1 MPRESFPASPD
12 SKTDQLHVEW
22 DRGLLR
28 LINVADVAPG
38 RTVRLSTLFSN
49 PEALDRLIRTLV
61 DARREAFGTP
71 PPTASVVE
79 IVETGDRQTDDGIG
93 GLIMP
98 SDVRVNGVSV
108 FTTGGVKVHEIDL
121 ADRSMATV
129 TLTLPVRRITVA
141 AEGDLAG

>member
-1 MPRESFPASPD
+1 MPRESFMASPD
-12 SKTDQLHVEW
+12 SNTNQLHVEW
-22 DRGLLR
+22 GLGQLR
-28 LINVADVAPG
+28 LINVADVPPG
-38 RTVRLSTLFSN
+38 RTVRSSALFNN

-61 DARREAFGTP
+61 QARRETFGTP

-79 IVETGDRQTDDGIG
+79 IVETGDRQTDDGVG
-93 GLIMP
+93 GVIMP

-121 ADRSMATV
+121 ADRTMATV